1 MSDTVI
7 VERAS
12 FWRESLKALVP
23 TLKTEWRWVAAFAV
37 IMSAAQFFFYMNF
50 FSIFD
55 AFASI
60 NNQTT
65 PAQRTEIMNKAF
77 AQNGWGGGGG
87 LVSMA
92 LVAFAVYFFTILYL
106 RSVVKKDPPEF
117 ALGNFFYWFGQ
128 CIKKYALLY
137 LPLALFGL
145 LMGAMAVLKFTGFTA
160 IAGLVTFLYL
170 FYFLYILF
178 RLFLVTPIAVFRR
191 SPVIKNSWNLTKGQ
205 FWRIFCGVF
214 VQGIVLLPVYVAP
227 FIFGLAAKEF
237 FGSESPV
244 VRFTFA
250 LTQGIGSSV
259 CIMASVILSCTI
271 YRILLQERR
280 QNPAPVPAAG
290 AA

>member
-87 LVSMA
+87 SVSMA

-160 IAGLVTFLYL
+160 IAGLVSSYICFISYISCFDCSLL
-170 FYFLYILF
+170 RPSQYFVG
-178 RLFLVTPIAVFRR
+178 RL
-191 SPVIKNSWNLTKGQ
+191 S
-205 FWRIFCGVF
+205 
-214 VQGIVLLPVYVAP
+214 
-227 FIFGLAAKEF
+227 
-237 FGSESPV
+237 
-244 VRFTFA
+244 
-250 LTQGIGSSV
+250 
-259 CIMASVILSCTI
+259 
-271 YRILLQERR
+271 
-280 QNPAPVPAAG
+280 
-290 AA
+290 